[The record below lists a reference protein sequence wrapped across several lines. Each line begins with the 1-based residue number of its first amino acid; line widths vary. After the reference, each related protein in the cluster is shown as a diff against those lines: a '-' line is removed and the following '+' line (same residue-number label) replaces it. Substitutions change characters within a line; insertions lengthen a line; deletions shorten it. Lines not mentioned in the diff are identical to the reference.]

1 MFNAT
6 AVGDPQPGEIPGPCH
21 DIGET
26 RVSVTPCWST
36 EAHFNP
42 EGEAENFVRILQ
54 ARLPGTTSF
63 FTLSSTLCAPSSN
76 EVCDLTRTWKP
87 PMSAKRTVA
96 RRDGKG
102 CGHFRESDSCVTADP
117 EVLLLAGDPRHG
129 NPCCSDM
136 KPVTAKTRQRPDGSS
151 PGRTARPRPRIP
163 HTESRRIPQSHEE
176 AIAAASA
183 YPWGVRVRGGGRLR
197 PRTAPRPPHPGFPTR
212 RHRDRAPF
220 ARDAK

>member
-54 ARLPGTTSF
+54 ACLPGTTSF

-76 EVCDLTRTWKP
+76 EVCDSTRTWKP
-87 PMSAKRTVA
+87 PTSAKRPVA

-136 KPVTAKTRQRPDGSS
+136 KPVTVKTRQRPDGSS
-151 PGRTARPRPRIP
+151 PGRTARPRP
-163 HTESRRIPQSHEE
+163 HIPQNPAEPRGSNRSRLGVSVGRARPGRWPPETAH
-176 AIAAASA
+176 SA
-183 YPWGVRVRGGGRLR
+183 TPSAPWFSD
-197 PRTAPRPPHPGFPTR
+197 T
-212 RHRDRAPF
+212 
-220 ARDAK
+220 